1 MSTVA
6 IPTTTSFLPST
17 SGASTP
23 EPSRQNED
31 FNMDQSLHSD
41 IEMLA
46 AEDDDDEMLLDDD
59 AQGEHATTQIQNTL
73 SSPPGSS
80 RMEEDEKDG
89 GFDIVIEEV
98 DHDNNVGQEDEQLFD
113 ADGSTPV
120 PVFVEEE
127 YPDEVLDEADV
138 GSPFVTVVEETQS
151 TLQLPTE
158 ETAKEPVVE
167 QPAEVPAEVFNSQE
181 SESEVDREIREE
193 QAGGTDVAEVAEV
206 AEATDV
212 AEATEVAEVVN
223 VTNVVNVAEVAERD
237 PQLSTTSSVAEDQQ
251 DAQRNEEEVVETEL
265 AAAAANEQ
273 ENHEEAPLGHI
284 DSPASQGPDA
294 TVDQTTDEVRNVRTD
309 FPNTCVILRKDD
321 GNFLLCPS
329 DVSDDLV
336 AELEAQPILEDY
348 ATLSQPLATVFAV
361 LRGVFNDELA
371 EDCELVAEV
380 PQLGL
385 SVSEDNVFCQE
396 VTVYDLVELYSGL
409 SINDNAVTRNAPLVI
424 HLNAQVRF
432 LYRFNHIAAL
442 IRQGKGLQYLYDE
455 DAAAIAKQH
464 AEYHTNGISA
474 TDEGPRLDA
483 NTTDLQD
490 VTEGVVADDR
500 REFKQ
505 EVVVSHGARSELAH
519 ADATPDSGDV
529 SFKDADYREQD
540 DALPGVINDAAA
552 IALAAETTNG
562 HMTRSPIVVST
573 GEDLP
578 QTPLDEELNPA
589 STADVVSDNRGT
601 GKRIHDTLD
610 EDDDIVAP
618 EAGDS
623 SC

>member
-6 IPTTTSFLPST
+6 IPTTTLFLSST
-17 SGASTP
+17 SSTSTP
-23 EPSRQNED
+23 EPSRQNEED
-31 FNMDQSLHSD
+31 FNMDQSLLSD

-59 AQGEHATTQIQNTL
+59 AQGEHATAQIQNTL

-98 DHDNNVGQEDEQLFD
+98 EDDNNAVQVDEQLLD

-120 PVFVEEE
+120 PADVEEE
-127 YPDEVLDEADV
+127 VPADEVLVEGEV
-138 GSPFVTVVEETQS
+138 GSPFATVVEETQS
-151 TLQLPTE
+151 TLQLPAE
-158 ETAKEPVVE
+158 ETTKESVVE
-167 QPAEVPAEVFNSQE
+167 QPAEVSAEVFYAQE
-181 SESEVDREIREE
+181 SASGVVPESGEEKPGSTEVEE
-193 QAGGTDVAEVAEV
+193 AGEVVNVANGADVAEVAEG
-206 AEATDV
+206 
-212 AEATEVAEVVN
+212 
-223 VTNVVNVAEVAERD
+223 D
-237 PQLSTTSSVAEDQQ
+237 PHLSTTSLVTEDQP
-251 DAQRNEEEVVETEL
+251 DGQRHEEEVVETEL
-265 AAAAANEQ
+265 ASAAGNAQ

-284 DSPASQGPDA
+284 ESLVSQGHDA

-309 FPNTCVILRKDD
+309 FPNTCVILEKDD
-321 GNFLLCPS
+321 RNFLLCPS
-329 DVSDDLV
+329 DDSDNLV
-336 AELEAQPILEDY
+336 AELDAQPILEDY
-348 ATLSQPLATVFAV
+348 AILSQPLVTMFAV
-361 LRGVFNDELA
+361 LRGIFNGELA

-385 SVSEDNVFCQE
+385 SVSELNSFQDNVFCQE
-396 VTVYDLVELYSGL
+396 VTVYDLVELYSEL
-409 SINDNAVTRNAPLVI
+409 SINDNAVTPNAPLVI

-464 AEYHTNGISA
+464 PEYHTNGISA

-490 VTEGVVADDR
+490 VTAGEVADDITK
-500 REFKQ
+500 FKQ
-505 EVVVSHGARSELAH
+505 EVMVSNDILSELVH

-529 SFKDADYREQD
+529 AFNGADYQEQG
-540 DALPGVINDAAA
+540 DALPGVVNDAGA
-552 IALAAETTNG
+552 IALAAETTKG
-562 HMTRSPIVVST
+562 DMTKSPIVAPT
-573 GEDLP
+573 GDDLT
-578 QTPLDEELNPA
+578 QTQLEEELNP
-589 STADVVSDNRGT
+589 STAADGVSDNRGT
-601 GKRIHDTLD
+601 AKRIHDTLD

-618 EAGDS
+618 EDKRVKS
-623 SC
+623 VSE

>member
-6 IPTTTSFLPST
+6 IPTTTSLLRST
-17 SGASTP
+17 SGTSTA
-23 EPSRQNED
+23 EPSRQNEED

-46 AEDDDDEMLLDDD
+46 AEDDDDEMLLDED
-59 AQGEHATTQIQNTL
+59 AEGEHTTAQIQNTL

-98 DHDNNVGQEDEQLFD
+98 DDDNNARQEDEQLLD

-120 PVFVEEE
+120 PVVVEEE
-127 YPDEVLDEADV
+127 GPDEVLEEADV
-138 GSPFVTVVEETQS
+138 GSPVVTVVEETQS
-151 TLQLPTE
+151 TLQLPAE
-158 ETAKEPVVE
+158 ETTKEPVVE
-167 QPAEVPAEVFNSQE
+167 RPADVPAEVFYAQE
-181 SESEVDREIREE
+181 SASDVVSEIREDK
-193 QAGGTDVAEVAEV
+193 GGD
-206 AEATDV
+206 
-212 AEATEVAEVVN
+212 TEVVEAAN
-223 VTNVVNVAEVAERD
+223 IANIAEVAERD
-237 PQLSTTSSVAEDQQ
+237 PHLWTNSVVTEDQQ
-251 DAQRNEEEVVETEL
+251 DARRHEEEVVETGL
-265 AAAAANEQ
+265 APAGANEQ
-273 ENHEEAPLGHI
+273 KNHEEAPLDHTE
-284 DSPASQGPDA
+284 SPASQGPDA
-294 TVDQTTDEVRNVRTD
+294 TVDQTIDEVRNVRTD

-348 ATLSQPLATVFAV
+348 TILSQPLTTVFAV

-371 EDCELVAEV
+371 EDCELVAEI

-396 VTVYDLVELYSGL
+396 VTVYDLVELYTGL
-409 SINDNAVTRNAPLVI
+409 SINDNAIIPNAPLVI

-442 IRQGKGLQYLYDE
+442 IRQGKGLEYLYDE
-455 DAAAIAKQH
+455 DAAVIAKQH
-464 AEYHTNGISA
+464 PEYHTNGISA

-490 VTEGVVADDR
+490 VTASELADHR

-505 EVVVSHGARSELAH
+505 GVMVSNDAGSELVH
-519 ADATPDSGDV
+519 ADTTPDSGDV
-529 SFKDADYREQD
+529 AFTGADYQEPD
-540 DALPGVINDAAA
+540 DALPGVVNDAGA

-562 HMTRSPIVVST
+562 DMAKSPIVVSK
-573 GEDLP
+573 GENLP
-578 QTPLDEELNPA
+578 QTPLDEELNPFT
-589 STADVVSDNRGT
+589 TAHVVSDNKGT

-618 EAGDS
+618 EDKRVKS
-623 SC
+623 VSE